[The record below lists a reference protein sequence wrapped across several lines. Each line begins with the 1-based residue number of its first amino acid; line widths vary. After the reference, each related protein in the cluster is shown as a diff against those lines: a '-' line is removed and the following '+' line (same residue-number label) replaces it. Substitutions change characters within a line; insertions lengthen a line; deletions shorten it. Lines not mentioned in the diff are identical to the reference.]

1 MGKIKKK
8 INLQVD
14 NSFGITLCR
23 DCVENMMQRFTRLL
37 SQKDSL
43 VAERERCLELLG
55 VKPLSSEGRVD
66 KVRKKYI
73 CNIMLRCS

>member
-1 MGKIKKK
+1 
-8 INLQVD
+8 
-14 NSFGITLCR
+14 
-23 DCVENMMQRFTRLL
+23 MQRFTRLL